1 MSRILTNQNLFFKMA
16 TQEELKAKMAELD
29 KQREQIAEQIRR
41 LKPVTEGQ
49 AQDMLNAFEDRII
62 KQVNTMLAKCTN
74 QSTSGTVSF
83 LPSKLGYSEFSSI
96 KEPITH
102 SETHQEVNVPTSKNT
117 NASTARDWIS

>member
-1 MSRILTNQNLFFKMA
+1 MA

-62 KQVNTMLAKCTN
+62 KQVNTMLAKVTA

-83 LPSKLGYSEFSSI
+83 LPSKLGYSEFSSV
-96 KEPITH
+96 KEPFIPTETIQQITLPN
-102 SETHQEVNVPTSKNT
+102 SINT
-117 NASTARDWIS
+117 FNNCAREI